1 MRTGGLWVLLWVKKR
16 ESKTSQGQDLEHKHL
31 DATMYWEI
39 LTSGLAWVF
48 FILFTRAHFHP
59 PPLLL
64 LFPPFSSFSPPF
76 LLSPFREAWLLHLW
90 SSSVASN
97 GWSSDQVNLCLHPL
111 LGKWRLSLCP
121 EPTWNCGSGLR
132 GVHFSCENAN
142 GASLGTCYLCWP
154 FPWCI
159 WLFMEYV
166 CVSDGLMDMQIERP
180 GGRTQEWI
188 ACRKWL
194 CALL

>member
-1 MRTGGLWVLLWVKKR
+1 MLLCTEKFWLVGWPG
-16 ESKTSQGQDLEHKHL
+16 SFLFCSLEL
-31 DATMYWEI
+31 I
-39 LTSGLAWVF
+39 S
-48 FILFTRAHFHP
+48 I
-59 PPLLL
+59 LLL
-64 LFPPFSSFSPPF
+64 YFCYFLLFLLSLLPFSSLPS
-76 LLSPFREAWLLHLW
+76 REAWLLHLW

-188 ACRKWL
+188 ARRKWL